1 VTPTKVILATR
12 GWASLPE
19 FAGTTWAALQ
29 WMLGLERL
37 GIEAYWVERL
47 GSVDELTH
55 PHSLGYLV
63 ERFAE
68 TARQFAFEHR
78 YVIEYNG
85 GERVFGL
92 SGEALERLTSEAALL
107 VNMGGYLPPDSMLM
121 RVPRRAF
128 VDLDPGFTQ
137 LWAHQIDIGLSRHNL
152 FFTLGQN
159 VGSPEFAIPTM
170 GIEWQAFLPPVVL
183 DQWPTNID
191 ERCRRLSTVADWRGS
206 QHAMFEGEYY
216 GGKRSE
222 FIRFLDLPRDAG
234 RQVDLALFIDQRD
247 FEDLGLLLSHD
258 WRVCNPFQ
266 YAGDP
271 ASYREFIRSSRAE
284 VSVAKSGYVKSLGG
298 FFSDR
303 TACYLASGKP
313 ALVQST
319 GFEWRVPPGKGLM
332 TFRTLDEALTGLKA
346 LDDDDYL
353 SHCHAAR
360 RLAEE
365 HFDSDRVLGSVLER
379 AGL

>member
-1 VTPTKVILATR
+1 VSSTKVILATR
-12 GWASLPE
+12 GWTSLPE

-29 WMLGLERL
+29 WMLGLQRL
-37 GIEAYWVERL
+37 GVEAYWVERL
-47 GSVDELTH
+47 GSVDDLTH
-55 PHSLGYLV
+55 AHSLDYLV

-68 TARQFAFEHR
+68 TAREFGFEHR
-78 YVIEYNG
+78 YVIDYNG

-92 SGEALERLTSEAALL
+92 AEEAFESITHDAALL
-107 VNMGGYLPPDSMLM
+107 VNMGGYLPSDSILM

-137 LWAHQIDIGLSRHNL
+137 LWAHQADIGLSRHNL

-159 VGSPEFAIPTM
+159 VPSAQFAIPVL

-183 DQWPTNID
+183 DQWPANID
-191 ERCRRLSTVADWRGS
+191 ARCHRLSTVADWRGS

-234 RQVDLALFIDQRD
+234 RHVDVALFIDQRD

-271 ASYREFIRSSRAE
+271 SSYREFIRYSRAE

-319 GFEWRVPPGKGLM
+319 GFEWRVPPGKGLI
-332 TFRTLDEALTGLKA
+332 TFRTFDEALAGLAA
-346 LDDDDYL
+346 LDDDYL
-353 SHCHAAR
+353 SHCRAAR
-360 RLAEE
+360 RIAEE